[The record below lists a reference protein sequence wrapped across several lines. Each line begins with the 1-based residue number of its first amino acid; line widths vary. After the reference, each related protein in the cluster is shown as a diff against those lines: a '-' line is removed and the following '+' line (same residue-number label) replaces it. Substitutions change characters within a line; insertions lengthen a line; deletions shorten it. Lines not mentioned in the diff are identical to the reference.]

1 MKHVKYLI
9 VLTIL
14 ISLFSCGKQIQ
25 ETSPIRKDVIETVF
39 ASGILEPE
47 GMYNLTAQTSGYLTE
62 ISFKEGDLITEGTIL
77 AVIENKENVLN
88 STSSAVLLNIAQ
100 QNVSTNSPALL
111 QAKNTIATTKL
122 ILEQDSIQLERYK
135 VLYQSNSVSKV
146 DYENILL
153 TFNTSKADYLNALQN
168 YNLLKQQ
175 AEQQFAVQKAQTG
188 IYSNLSSN
196 NLIKAI
202 VGGKVYQK
210 FKQKGDFV
218 KQGDIIAT
226 IGSNNLIYSKVNIDE
241 SSISKIKI
249 GQSAIIQLNTNT
261 EVKYN
266 GKVIEILPSFDETTQ
281 SFICK
286 IAFTD
291 TLDFLIANTQLQ
303 ANIIIDTAKNVLV
316 IPRNYLSFDNTVKVK
331 NIAEPVKVETKI
343 VSSDWVQIIS
353 GIDEKSVL
361 ITDEIK

>member
-1 MKHVKYLI
+1 MKRVKYLI

-14 ISLFSCGKQIQ
+14 ISLFSCGKQSQ
-25 ETSPIRKDVIETVF
+25 ETSPIRKDVIEMVF

-62 ISFKEGDLITEGTIL
+62 INFKEGDLITEGTIL
-77 AVIENKENVLN
+77 AVIENKENELN
-88 STSSAVLLNIAQ
+88 STSSAALLNIAQ
-100 QNVSTNSPALL
+100 QNVSTNSPTLL
-111 QAKNTIATTKL
+111 QAINTIATTKL
-122 ILEQDSIQLERYK
+122 KMEQDRIQTERYK

-153 TFNTSKADYLNALQN
+153 TFNTSKTDYLNALQN

-175 AEQQFAVQKAQTG
+175 AEQQLAVQKAQTG

-202 VGGKVYQK
+202 VGGKVYRK

-218 KQGDIIAT
+218 KQGDVIAS
-226 IGSNNLIYSKVNIDE
+226 IGSNNLIYAKVNIDE

-343 VSSDWVQIIS
+343 VSSD
-353 GIDEKSVL
+353 
-361 ITDEIK
+361 